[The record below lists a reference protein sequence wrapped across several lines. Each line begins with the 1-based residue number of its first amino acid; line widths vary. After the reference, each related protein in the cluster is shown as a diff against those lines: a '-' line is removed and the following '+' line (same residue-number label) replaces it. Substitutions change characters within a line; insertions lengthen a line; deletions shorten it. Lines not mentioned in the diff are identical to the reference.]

1 MKIPM
6 FQIIILTL
14 LAAIEYNENKSTKLF
29 IYNPILSGVIA
40 GLIVGDVKLGFYVGC
55 VLESYQLGLGPFGGS
70 SVPDWTEVALIVVP
84 ICYYQGGMEA
94 VPTVVNLIGIPL
106 GALTVQLDVLARTFN
121 SFWQHRID
129 KEVAGQHRD
138 GVILAN
144 WWCGTICFGLS
155 RGISC
160 LICLLVGPE
169 LIATLAGI
177 IPAQINAGL
186 KIATNMM
193 PAVGL
198 AILLRYLPT
207 RKFVHYLLFGFA
219 LTAYFGAPSLAV
231 AIIGVFLAVI
241 HYTYNKDGGPLQK
254 AEAGVNIHAG
264 GNYDE

>member
-1 MKIPM
+1 MNIPIL
-6 FQIIILTL
+6 QVIILTL
-14 LAAIEYNENKSTKLF
+14 LAAVEYNENKSTKLF
-29 IYNPILSGVIA
+29 IYNPILSGIIA
-40 GLIVGDVKLGFYVGC
+40 GMVVGDVKLGFYTGC
-55 VLESYQLGLGPFGGS
+55 ILESYQLGLGPFGGS

-106 GALTVQLDVLARTFN
+106 GTLTVQLDVLARTFN
-121 SFWQHRID
+121 SVWQHRID
-129 KEVAGQHRD
+129 AEINGEHRD
-138 GVILAN
+138 KVIIAN

-160 LICLLVGPE
+160 LICLLIGPD
-169 LIATLAGI
+169 LIEKLSTV
-177 IPAQINAGL
+177 IPAQINSGL

-207 RKFVHYLLFGFA
+207 KKYFHYLLLGFA
-219 LTAYFGAPSLAV
+219 LAGYFKAPSLAV

-241 HYTYNKDGGPLQK
+241 HYSYNDQK
-254 AEAGVNIHAG
+254 TAVVADNG